1 MRTKTTTSKETTTG
15 LTAAQ
20 QADIQALTFEQAMA
34 ALEQETARLSS
45 GEQGL
50 AESLTSYE
58 RGVAL
63 LRHAQALLTHVEET
77 LAVIDAQGQT
87 SQVSRSSL
95 EDSQS

>member
-1 MRTKTTTSKETTTG
+1 MRTKTTTSKEATTG

-87 SQVSRSSL
+87 SQVPRSSL
-95 EDSQS
+95 EDSQP

>member
-1 MRTKTTTSKETTTG
+1 MRTKTSISKEAGAG
-15 LTAAQ
+15 LTASE

-50 AESLTSYE
+50 AASLASYE
-58 RGVAL
+58 RGIAL

-87 SQVSRSSL
+87 SQVPRSSL

>member
-1 MRTKTTTSKETTTG
+1 MRTKTSTSKEATTG
-15 LTAAQ
+15 LTASQ
-20 QADIQALTFEQAMA
+20 QADIQALTFEQAMT
-34 ALEQETARLSS
+34 ALEQETSRLSS

-50 AESLTSYE
+50 AESLASYE

-87 SQVSRSSL
+87 SQVPRSLL
-95 EDSQS
+95 EDSQP